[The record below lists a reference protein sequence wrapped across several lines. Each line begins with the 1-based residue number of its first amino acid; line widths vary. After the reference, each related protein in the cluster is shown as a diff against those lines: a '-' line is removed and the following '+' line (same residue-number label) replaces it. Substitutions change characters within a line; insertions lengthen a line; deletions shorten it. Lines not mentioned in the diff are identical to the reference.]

1 MMLRNLSLRL
11 SGVLFL
17 STSSLVFAVELTV
30 EEEELFEE
38 MDPQESE
45 DPELQ
50 KIFATHNLHIS
61 STEEEK
67 EEI

>member
-1 MMLRNLSLRL
+1 
-11 SGVLFL
+11 
-17 STSSLVFAVELTV
+17 LVFAVELTV

-38 MDPQESE
+38 MDPQELE